1 MSSVLRHATLEPTPS
16 DSDRAGRSRQS
27 RRRSR
32 SRPGNIRDRNIPGS
46 SNDANGNNSSNN
58 NNTSSSSSRASPPVM
73 GYYNSF
79 HTHTRAIPNPNLPPY
94 EAVVS
99 GRGPYR
105 FKPSPLDEANHALP
119 PYSCSVFMQGSL
131 AVKQELSSPFT
142 VAYDRRWRNMHATLR
157 GTQLLFHRSKTGP
170 LFGKT
175 YDTPQAGRLLKRYSL
190 QHAEVGIAQDFKK
203 TDPIPKSA
211 FAKMVPAASRA
222 KLFETDPHL
231 FDPPREFTIRV
242 RAEAEQFLMCVS
254 SLEELLDWIEALCA
268 AVDISMPL
276 DERSDPR
283 YRTLPRRNRRGQQN
297 SHHVDSSN
305 SGGSVNALT
314 LRFDDSGNPE
324 ANQRLIEEQERI
336 LQSLYRRTAG
346 NASVGNSDE
355 DGPRRANS
363 PSRDGDEGDG
373 DGDMNGDPDAEDLE
387 HPEMFL
393 TVPGSSQPVSRS
405 GSPIYGTSSSRSRL
419 RQTRSATGLSSSSGI
434 NGNADGGSLTSRP
447 FEERDVYDVIRS
459 SGNTGRS
466 NNGKPRSSR
475 QIADPIRMRRRF
487 APNLHAS
494 SPRASDV
501 VFIDGKRW
509 KVIPETQTLNTWQSK
524 PPRYNDHGFKKGANN
539 TITLISGG
547 ITSSGGMNHELGN
560 SNALTITP
568 PTDDTGYPAA
578 ANNRRTIVG
587 DNSTTITNE
596 IIPLEPAI
604 SSIGTNLSTHTRP
617 TPLIRINSH
626 HSSDNASAST
636 GEDDD
641 LVISVAPPAPQA
653 IYPSQNTSPSLSQ
666 PTVPS
671 FSSHL
676 SRSRTPDPRTEREN
690 LADTDTRPSTTGA
703 DSTDFSIKTGTAAT
717 MSSSETQLQNK
728 KSSGGF
734 ASALFRSRGKDK
746 VKNRERLENDKSVL
760 MKSDGEVEVARPGLN
775 VVHL

>member
-1 MSSVLRHATLEPTPS
+1 MSPVSRHATPEPTPP
-16 DSDRAGRSRQS
+16 DSDRAGRSRHT

-32 SRPGNIRDRNIPGS
+32 SRPRNNRDRNMPGN
-46 SNDANGNNSSNN
+46 SNDANGNNTDNN
-58 NNTSSSSSRASPPVM
+58 NGSSSSSRASPPVM

-79 HTHTRAIPNPNLPPY
+79 HTHTRAIPHPRLPNY
-94 EAVVS
+94 EAVIS

-105 FKPSPLDEANHALP
+105 FKPSTLDEATDTLP

-211 FAKMVPAASRA
+211 FAKMVPAASRT
-222 KLFETDPHL
+222 KLYETDPHL

-242 RAEAEQFLMCVS
+242 RAEAEQFLMCVG

-297 SHHVDSSN
+297 SHRGDNSN
-305 SGGSVNALT
+305 GGGGGVNALT
-314 LRFDDSGNPE
+314 LRFDESGNPE
-324 ANQRLIEEQERI
+324 ANQRLVEEQERI
-336 LQSLYRRTAG
+336 LQSLYRRTIGDASRG
-346 NASVGNSDE
+346 NNEE

-363 PSRDGDEGDG
+363 PSRDDGDG
-373 DGDMNGDPDAEDLE
+373 DGDGDGNGDPDAEDLE

-393 TVPGSSQPVSRS
+393 TVPGNSQPVSRS
-405 GSPIYGTSSSRSRL
+405 GSPINGASSSRSRL
-419 RQTRSATGLSSSSGI
+419 RQTRSATGLSSLSGR
-434 NGNADGGSLTSRP
+434 NGNADGNSLASGSV
-447 FEERDVYDVIRS
+447 EERDVYDVTRGAGSI
-459 SGNTGRS
+459 GRS

-475 QIADPIRMRRRF
+475 QIADPTRMRRRF

-509 KVIPETQTLNTWQSK
+509 KVIPETQTLHTWQSK
-524 PPRYNDHGFKKGANN
+524 PPRYNDHGFKKGTNS
-539 TITLISGG
+539 TITLVSAG
-547 ITSSGGMNHELGN
+547 ITSSGGTSHGMGG
-560 SNALTITP
+560 SNALTATP
-568 PTDDTGYPAA
+568 FTDYTGGVAA
-578 ANNRRTIVG
+578 ANNRRILVG
-587 DNSTTITNE
+587 DSSTIDVNE
-596 IIPLEPAI
+596 IISSEPAMG
-604 SSIGTNLSTHTRP
+604 STGTHLSTHIRP

-636 GEDDD
+636 GEDDE
-641 LVISVAPPAPQA
+641 LVISVAPLTGPAP
-653 IYPSQNTSPSLSQ
+653 YPSQNTSLSLSQ

-676 SRSRTPDPRTEREN
+676 SRSQTPDPSTEREN
-690 LADTDTRPSTTGA
+690 LTDADTRPSTTGA
-703 DSTDFSIKTGTAAT
+703 DSPDCSVKTGTAAT
-717 MSSSETQLQNK
+717 MPSNENKVQSKKNSS
-728 KSSGGF
+728 GF
-734 ASALFRSRGKDK
+734 ASALFRGRGKDR

-760 MKSDGEVEVARPGLN
+760 MKSDGEGEVARPGLN

>member
-1 MSSVLRHATLEPTPS
+1 MSPVFRHATPEPTPHS
-16 DSDRAGRSRQS
+16 SDRAGRSRQT

-32 SRPGNIRDRNIPGS
+32 SRPRNNRDRNMPGS
-46 SNDANGNNSSNN
+46 SDDANGNTTNN
-58 NNTSSSSSRASPPVM
+58 NDASSSSSRASPPVM

-79 HTHTRAIPNPNLPPY
+79 HTHTRAIPNPRLPTY
-94 EAVVS
+94 EAVIS

-105 FKPSPLDEANHALP
+105 FKPSSLDEANDALP

-131 AVKQELSSPFT
+131 AMKQELSSPFT

-157 GTQLLFHRSKTGP
+157 GTQLLFYRSKTGP

-175 YDTPQAGRLLKRYSL
+175 YDTPQAGRLLKKYSL

-203 TDPIPKSA
+203 TDPIPKST

-222 KLFETDPHL
+222 KLFETDPHM

-297 SHHVDSSN
+297 SHHSDTSNRSGGGSSN
-305 SGGSVNALT
+305 VNALT
-314 LRFDDSGNPE
+314 LRFDDLGNPE

-336 LQSLYRRTAG
+336 LQSLYRRT
-346 NASVGNSDE
+346 VGNTSASNSEE
-355 DGPRRANS
+355 DGLRRANS
-363 PSRDGDEGDG
+363 PSRDDG
-373 DGDMNGDPDAEDLE
+373 DGDVNGDPDAEDLE

-393 TVPGSSQPVSRS
+393 TVPGNSQPASRS
-405 GSPIYGTSSSRSRL
+405 SSPINGTSSSRSRL
-419 RQTRSATGLSSSSGI
+419 RQARSATGLSSL
-434 NGNADGGSLTSRP
+434 NGSNDNTDGNSLIPGSVI
-447 FEERDVYDVIRS
+447 ERDVYDNTRDT
-459 SGNTGRS
+459 GNTGRS

-509 KVIPETQTLNTWQSK
+509 KVIPETQTLHTWQSK
-524 PPRYNDHGFKKGANN
+524 PPRYNDHGFKKGNN
-539 TITLISGG
+539 TITLVSAG
-547 ITSSGGMNHELGN
+547 INSTEGTSHGLGN
-560 SNALTITP
+560 ADALTATSFTDYTGRP
-568 PTDDTGYPAA
+568 PSA
-578 ANNRRTIVG
+578 NRRRTTVG
-587 DNSTTITNE
+587 DSSTTAAHE
-596 IIPLEPAI
+596 VLPSDPALN
-604 SSIGTNLSTHTRP
+604 SVGTNISTHTRP

-641 LVISVAPPAPQA
+641 LVISVAPLASVA
-653 IYPSQNTSPSLSQ
+653 SDPSQNTSLSLSQ
-666 PTVPS
+666 PTVLS
-671 FSSHL
+671 FSSNL
-676 SRSRTPDPRTEREN
+676 SRSQTPDPNTDREIFTD
-690 LADTDTRPSTTGA
+690 ADTRPSTTGA
-703 DSTDFSIKTGTAAT
+703 DSADFNVKIATAAT
-717 MSSSETQLQNK
+717 MSSNENK
-728 KSSGGF
+728 VQSKKNSGGF
-734 ASALFRSRGKDK
+734 ASALFRGRGKDK
-746 VKNRERLENDKSVL
+746 AKSREGLENDKSVL
-760 MKSDGEVEVARPGLN
+760 VKSDGKGEVARPGLN